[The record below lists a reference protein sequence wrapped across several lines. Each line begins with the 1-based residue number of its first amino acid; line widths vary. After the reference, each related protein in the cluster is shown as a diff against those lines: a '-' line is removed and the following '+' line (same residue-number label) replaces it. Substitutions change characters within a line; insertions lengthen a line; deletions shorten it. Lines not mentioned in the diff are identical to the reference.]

1 MSVSM
6 KPGATQLTVMPR
18 EAISC
23 ASDFDMPMIPAL
35 AAA

>member
-6 KPGATQLTVMPR
+6 KPGASTLTVTLRLP
-18 EAISC
+18 ISL
-23 ASDFDMPMIPAL
+23 ASDLEKAMIPAL

>member
-6 KPGATQLTVMPR
+6 KPGATTFTVMPR
-18 EAISC
+18 EPISL
-23 ASDFDMPMIPAL
+23 ASDLLKAMIPAL